1 MLAVID
7 ETNEFGQEE
16 SYSLKMAYLS
26 DDSKEKSSV
35 NPNSAIFDS
44 MTDYGGNPQRKSID

>member
-1 MLAVID
+1 VLAVID